1 MKAMEYLK
9 NSRAINASVI
19 AEKMWPTNK
28 TAKSYMSRKLNG
40 ERPWTDKDEQLAIKV
55 LHDLGVELTSL

>member
-1 MKAMEYLK
+1 MTAMEYLK
-9 NSRAINASVI
+9 SSRAINASAI
-19 AEKMWPTNK
+19 AEKMWPSNK

-55 LHDLGVELTSL
+55 LHELGVELTSL